1 MIARI
6 LAIFRQPVRAPE
18 PVSDFRDH
26 PRMLAKHAMRVG
38 NRAPELVAKVER
50 VHTILEQRRGMPYLP
65 TATERA
71 QLKRD

>member
-6 LAIFRQPVRAPE
+6 LAIFRPPVRAPE

-50 VHTILEQRRGMPYLP
+50 VHTILDLKLGRPYLP
-65 TATERA
+65 TPEE
-71 QLKRD
+71 K